1 MFNCLKSKNMA
12 CKKGCSKKTVAKKS
26 TGNKYSC
33 GGKKK

>member
-12 CKKGCSKKTVAKKS
+12 CKKSCSKKTAAKKS